1 MPLGR
6 PLRSLL
12 EQQRVKRRRST
23 RFGQGDPACVK
34 PQMRRGGRVVRL
46 RDSVRV
52 WRPDAAHYAQSRLSR
67 QVVPRFPS
75 RERSTTPH
83 DGKDGAAAHVETEHS
98 DCQDTCDR
106 GFLKP
111 HLLPWPKMTE
121 MVSRRCRTQDGHRV
135 DRAGG
140 RAVTGTGG
148 ERRYRARSR
157 ASGAAWKVGAGAGR
171 WAVSGAPGTASAA
184 GGGTVGAEGLKGLL
198 KALYRAGAGPG
209 HGPGP
214 ADGRLG
220 GGRGRARPLASGPLC
235 VEVGDR
241 AGQRLTQG
249 LRQPLDHARHEGR
262 R

>member
-157 ASGAAWKVGAGAGR
+157 ASGAAWKVGARRHAGQTSGVAFSHRPRPRQLAPLRRRRPVEPASSSVSRPARWCGTGCGSPSARRTAR
-171 WAVSGAPGTASAA
+171 WATPARRASAA
-184 GGGTVGAEGLKGLL
+184 LE
-198 KALYRAGAGPG
+198 
-209 HGPGP
+209 
-214 ADGRLG
+214 
-220 GGRGRARPLASGPLC
+220 
-235 VEVGDR
+235 
-241 AGQRLTQG
+241 
-249 LRQPLDHARHEGR
+249 
-262 R
+262 